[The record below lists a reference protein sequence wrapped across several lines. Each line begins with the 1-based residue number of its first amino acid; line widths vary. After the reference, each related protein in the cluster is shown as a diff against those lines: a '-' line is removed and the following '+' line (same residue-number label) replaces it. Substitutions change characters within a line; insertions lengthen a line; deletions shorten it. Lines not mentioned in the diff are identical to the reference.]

1 MRPEIREVEIKKTV
15 EKISK
20 FKNEF
25 IENINKMDE
34 SLSNQVKK
42 KDLNQ
47 QNEDWKWSHCQ
58 LT

>member
-1 MRPEIREVEIKKTV
+1 MGRKTRKMRPEIREVEIKKTV

-47 QNEDWKWSHCQ
+47 QNED
-58 LT
+58 